1 MLQYGNKKE
10 ISTNWK
16 KEHTAV
22 LVLVERTQFM
32 KFIFTTSFTFLS
44 FYHYFFHFFSYYFFH
59 YFFHYFFITFSA
71 SQTPGLTLPE
81 DLLALLAEEG
91 AKKKKRSKAKG
102 KKVATETA

>member
-16 KEHTAV
+16 EERTAV
-22 LVLVERTQFM
+22 FFCSRREDAIY
-32 KFIFTTSFTFLS
+32 KI
-44 FYHYFFHFFSYYFFH
+44 YFHFLITLYHFIITFFIIFHTIFS
-59 YFFHYFFITFSA
+59 ITFSA

-102 KKVATETA
+102 KKVATDTA

>member
-1 MLQYGNKKE
+1 MMQYGNKKE

-22 LVLVERTQFM
+22 LILVERTQFM
-32 KFIFTTSFTFLS
+32 KFIFTSLLL
-44 FYHYFFHFFSYYFFH
+44 FYHFIITFFII
-59 YFFHYFFITFSA
+59 FFITFSA

-102 KKVATETA
+102 KKVATDTA

>member
-16 KEHTAV
+16 EERTAV
-22 LVLVERTQFM
+22 FFCSRREDAIYKIYFH
-32 KFIFTTSFTFLS
+32 FPITFLS
-44 FYHYFFHFFSYYFFH
+44 FYH